1 MHNAIING
9 KEPSS
14 NGRDLLMHNLG
25 ELEPLGKDLELGSHS
40 TLQVESVNLL
50 KAAVVLKA
58 NKKTTLS
65 LLLVSKMK
73 LQSSGCG
80 FTTMKPVA
88 QLLQLLVIAL

>member
-9 KEPSS
+9 KEPSF

-25 ELEPLGKDLELGSHS
+25 ELESLGKDLELGSHS

-50 KAAVVLKA
+50 TGCSSPQGKKFLKHSVYS
-58 NKKTTLS
+58 LS
-65 LLLVSKMK
+65 VRWK

-80 FTTMKPVA
+80 FTAMKPVA
-88 QLLQLLVIAL
+88 Q

>member
-1 MHNAIING
+1 LKCFQAHVEEMQFVASFFSFSSRFMHNAIING

-50 KAAVVLKA
+50 KGCSSPQGKLK
-58 NKKTTLS
+58 
-65 LLLVSKMK
+65 
-73 LQSSGCG
+73 
-80 FTTMKPVA
+80 
-88 QLLQLLVIAL
+88 

>member
-1 MHNAIING
+1 MHNAIIND

-50 KAAVVLKA
+50 KGCSSPQAKFL
-58 NKKTTLS
+58 KKTFS
-65 LLLVSKMK
+65 LLLVSKMEA
-73 LQSSGCG
+73 SV
-80 FTTMKPVA
+80 F
-88 QLLQLLVIAL
+88 